1 MYTGPNGDSYNGG
14 SADPVV
20 GYDPMTSGQYSQSLN
35 APPEKVPMMASHSA
49 AQYPPVMPYGSSSP
63 GQLVYR
69 ENGARQNQ
77 PGSAQAWFVESPTG
91 GRTCAT

>member
-1 MYTGPNGDSYNGG
+1 MYTGPNRESYDGG

-20 GYDPMTSGQYSQSLN
+20 GYDPMTSGQYYQSLN
-35 APPEKVPMMASHSA
+35 QPPEKVPMMASHSA
-49 AQYPPVMPYGSSSP
+49 AQNPPAVPEGFSSS

-69 ENGARQNQ
+69 ENRARQNQ
-77 PGSAQAWFVESPTG
+77 PGSAQAGFGSGTE

>member
-20 GYDPMTSGQYSQSLN
+20 SYDPMTSGQYSQSLN

-49 AQYPPVMPYGSSSP
+49 AQYPP

-77 PGSAQAWFVESPTG
+77 PGSAQAWFVESPTE